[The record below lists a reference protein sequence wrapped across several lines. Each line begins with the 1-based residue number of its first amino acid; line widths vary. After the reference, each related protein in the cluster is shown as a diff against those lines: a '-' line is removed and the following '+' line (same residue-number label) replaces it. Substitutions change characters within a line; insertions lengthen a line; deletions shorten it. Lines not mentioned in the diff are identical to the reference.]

1 MSRLFT
7 YRGKRWF
14 FSASFSLAAW
24 DGWYL
29 DHTYQSS
36 MIGLLSK
43 QMPRGK
49 AYFVMLPFVQIQIG
63 KRHG

>member
-14 FSASFSLAAW
+14 FSASFSVKAW
-24 DGWYL
+24 NGWYL
-29 DHTYQSS
+29 DSTYQQS
-36 MIGLLSK
+36 MIGMLTK
-43 QMPRGK
+43 PMTRGK
-49 AYFVMLPFVQIQIG
+49 LYLLMLPFVQIQIG